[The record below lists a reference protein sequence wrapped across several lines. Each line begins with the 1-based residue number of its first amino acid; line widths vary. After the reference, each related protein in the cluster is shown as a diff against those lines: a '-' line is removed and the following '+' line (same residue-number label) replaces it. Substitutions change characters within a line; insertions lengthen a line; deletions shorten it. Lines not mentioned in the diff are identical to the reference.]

1 MIRTLK
7 HLTYTLKTELATIN
21 DILADVDSY
30 YISWSKVKTDKDT
43 GLPLTDADGNYRTR
57 QLNSTKIEL
66 KRIQKRILTLLMSH
80 VEIPPYAFGGVPKKD
95 NIKNAKYHQG
105 NKYIFTT
112 DLRSF
117 FPSISHNSVFEVYC
131 NNGYSPTVARILTK
145 LTTYKYQLPQGV
157 PTSTLLALL
166 AFKPTGD
173 KLYDYAL
180 QHNLKF
186 SIFVDDITIS
196 SKEDFKHLIPEIL
209 NIISTSG
216 YKISHNKTFY
226 KTKNPIVT
234 GVKCQNNRIK
244 LPQSIYKRISRYNNS
259 NDSRYKGLI
268 MYKKHVETL
277 NAK

>member
-43 GLPLTDADGNYRTR
+43 GLPLTDADGNQRTR

-66 KRIQKRILTLLMSH
+66 KRIQKRILALLMSH
-80 VEIPPYAFGGVPKKD
+80 VEIPTYAFGGVPKKD

-145 LTTYKYQLPQGV
+145 LTTYKHQLPQGV

-196 SKEDFKHLIPEIL
+196 SKVDFKHLVPEIL
-209 NIISTSG
+209 DIIVSAG
-216 YKISHNKTFY
+216 YKISHNKTHY
-226 KTKNPIVT
+226 STKNPIIT
-234 GVKCQNNRIK
+234 GIKCQNNRIK
-244 LPQSIYKRISRYNNS
+244 LPQSTYKRMSKLPKDSNS
-259 NDSRYKGLI
+259 YKGLI
-268 MYKKHVETL
+268 MYRKRIDSNGE
-277 NAK
+277 

>member
-43 GLPLTDADGNYRTR
+43 GLPLTDADGNQRTR

-66 KRIQKRILTLLMSH
+66 KRIQKRILALLMSH
-80 VEIPPYAFGGVPKKD
+80 VEIPTYAFGGVPKKD

-145 LTTYKYQLPQGV
+145 LTTYKHQLPQGV

-196 SKEDFKHLIPEIL
+196 SKVDFKHLVPEIL
-209 NIISTSG
+209 DIIVSAG
-216 YKISHNKTFY
+216 YKISHNKTHY
-226 KTKNPIVT
+226 STKNPIIT
-234 GVKCQNNRIK
+234 GIKCQNNRIK
-244 LPQSIYKRISRYNNS
+244 LPQSTYKRISKLPKDSNS
-259 NDSRYKGLI
+259 YKGLI
-268 MYKKHVETL
+268 MYRKRIDSNGE
-277 NAK
+277 

>member
-7 HLTYTLKTELATIN
+7 HLTYTLRTELATIN

-43 GLPLTDADGNYRTR
+43 GLPLTDADGNQRTR

-66 KRIQKRILTLLMSH
+66 KRIQKRILALLMSH

-117 FPSISHNSVFEVYC
+117 FPSISHNRVFEVYC
-131 NNGYSPTVARILTK
+131 DNGYSPTVARILTK

-196 SKEDFKHLIPEIL
+196 SKVDFKQFVPDIL
-209 NIISTSG
+209 DIIVSAG
-216 YKISHNKTFY
+216 YKISHNKTHY
-226 KTKNPIVT
+226 STKNPIIT
-234 GVKCQNNRIK
+234 GIKCQNNRIK
-244 LPQSIYKRISRYNNS
+244 LPQSTYKRISKLPKDSNS
-259 NDSRYKGLI
+259 YKGLI
-268 MYKKHVETL
+268 MYRKRIDSNGE
-277 NAK
+277 

>member
-43 GLPLTDADGNYRTR
+43 GLPLTDADGNQRTR

-80 VEIPPYAFGGVPKKD
+80 VEIPTYAFGGVPKKD

-117 FPSISHNSVFEVYC
+117 FPSISHNRVFEVYC

-196 SKEDFKHLIPEIL
+196 SKEDFKHLVPEIL

-259 NDSRYKGLI
+259 NDSRCKGLI

>member
-7 HLTYTLKTELATIN
+7 HLTYTLRTELATIN
-21 DILADVDSY
+21 DILADIDSY

-43 GLPLTDADGNYRTR
+43 GLPLTDADGNQRTR

-80 VEIPPYAFGGVPKKD
+80 VEIPTYAFGGVPKKD

-166 AFKPTGD
+166 AFKSTGD
-173 KLYDYAL
+173 KLYDYAI

-196 SKEDFKHLIPEIL
+196 SKVDFKQLVPDIL
-209 NIISTSG
+209 DIIVSAG
-216 YKISHNKTFY
+216 YKISHNKTHY
-226 KTKNPIVT
+226 STKNPIIT

-244 LPQSIYKRISRYNNS
+244 LPQSTYKRISKVPKDSNS
-259 NDSRYKGLI
+259 YKGLI
-268 MYKKHVETL
+268 MYRKRIDSNRE
-277 NAK
+277 

>member
-43 GLPLTDADGNYRTR
+43 GLPLTDTDGNQRTR

-66 KRIQKRILTLLMSH
+66 KRIQKRILALLMSH
-80 VEIPPYAFGGVPKKD
+80 VEIPTYAFGGVPNKD

-117 FPSISHNSVFEVYC
+117 FPSISHNRVFEVYC
-131 NNGYSPTVARILTK
+131 DNGYSPTVARILTK

-196 SKEDFKHLIPEIL
+196 SNVDFKHFIPEIL
-209 NIISTSG
+209 DIIVSAG
-216 YKISHNKTFY
+216 YKISHNKTHY
-226 KTKNPIVT
+226 STKNPIIT
-234 GVKCQNNRIK
+234 GIKCQNNRIK
-244 LPQSIYKRISRYNNS
+244 LPQSTYKRISKLPKDSNS
-259 NDSRYKGLI
+259 YKGLI
-268 MYKKHVETL
+268 MYRKRIDS
-277 NAK
+277 NGQS

>member
-43 GLPLTDADGNYRTR
+43 GLPLTDADGNQRTR

-66 KRIQKRILTLLMSH
+66 KRIQKRILALLMSH
-80 VEIPPYAFGGVPKKD
+80 VEIPTYAFGGVPKKD

-117 FPSISHNSVFEVYC
+117 FPSISHSRVFEVYC
-131 NNGYSPTVARILTK
+131 DNGYSPTVARILTK

-196 SKEDFKHLIPEIL
+196 SKVDFKHLVPEIL
-209 NIISTSG
+209 DIIVSAG
-216 YKISHNKTFY
+216 YKISHNKTHY
-226 KTKNPIVT
+226 STKNPIIT
-234 GVKCQNNRIK
+234 GIKCQNNRIK
-244 LPQSIYKRISRYNNS
+244 LPQSTYKRISKLPKDSNS
-259 NDSRYKGLI
+259 YKGLI
-268 MYKKHVETL
+268 MYRKRIDSNTKSF
-277 NAK
+277 

>member
-21 DILADVDSY
+21 DIIADVDSY

-43 GLPLTDADGNYRTR
+43 GLPLTDANGNQRTR

-66 KRIQKRILTLLMSH
+66 KRIQKRILALLMSH
-80 VEIPPYAFGGVPKKD
+80 VEIPTYAFGGVPKKD

-196 SKEDFKHLIPEIL
+196 SKVDFKHLVPEIL
-209 NIISTSG
+209 DIIVSAG
-216 YKISHNKTFY
+216 YKISHNKTHY
-226 KTKNPIVT
+226 STKNPIIT

-244 LPQSIYKRISRYNNS
+244 LPQSTYKRMSKLPKDSNS
-259 NDSRYKGLI
+259 YKGLI
-268 MYKKHVETL
+268 MYRKRIDSNGE
-277 NAK
+277 

>member
-7 HLTYTLKTELATIN
+7 HLTYTLRTELATIN
-21 DILADVDSY
+21 EIITNIDSY

-43 GLPLTDADGNYRTR
+43 GLPLTDADGNQRTR

-66 KRIQKRILTLLMSH
+66 KRIQKRILALLMSH
-80 VEIPPYAFGGVPKKD
+80 VEIPTYAFGGVPKKD

-145 LTTYKYQLPQGV
+145 LTTYKYQLPQCV

-196 SKEDFKHLIPEIL
+196 SKVDFKHLVPEIL
-209 NIISTSG
+209 DIIVSAG
-216 YKISHNKTFY
+216 YKISHNKTHY
-226 KTKNPIVT
+226 STKNPIIT
-234 GVKCQNNRIK
+234 GIKCQNNRIK
-244 LPQSIYKRISRYNNS
+244 LPQSTYKRISKLPKDSNS
-259 NDSRYKGLI
+259 YKGLI
-268 MYKKHVETL
+268 MYRKRIDSNGE
-277 NAK
+277 

>member
-21 DILADVDSY
+21 GILADIDSY

-43 GLPLTDADGNYRTR
+43 GLPLTDADGNQRTR

-80 VEIPPYAFGGVPKKD
+80 VEIPTYAFGGVPKKD

-196 SKEDFKHLIPEIL
+196 SKVDFKHLVPEIL
-209 NIISTSG
+209 DIIVSAG
-216 YKISHNKTFY
+216 YKISHNKTHY
-226 KTKNPIVT
+226 STKNPIIT
-234 GVKCQNNRIK
+234 GIKCQNNRIK
-244 LPQSIYKRISRYNNS
+244 LPQSTYKRISKLPKDS
-259 NDSRYKGLI
+259 NFYKGLI
-268 MYKKHVETL
+268 MYRKRIDSNGE
-277 NAK
+277 

>member
-43 GLPLTDADGNYRTR
+43 GLPLTDADGNQRTR

-66 KRIQKRILTLLMSH
+66 KRIQKRILALLMSH
-80 VEIPPYAFGGVPKKD
+80 VEIPTYAFGGVPKKD

-145 LTTYKYQLPQGV
+145 LTTYKHQLPQGV

-173 KLYDYAL
+173 KLYDYAS

-196 SKEDFKHLIPEIL
+196 SSVDFKHLVPDIL
-209 NIISTSG
+209 NIIVSAG
-216 YKISHNKTFY
+216 YKISHNKTHY
-226 KTKNPIVT
+226 STKNPIIT
-234 GVKCQNNRIK
+234 GIKCQNNRIK
-244 LPQSIYKRISRYNNS
+244 LPQSTYKRMSKLPKDSNS
-259 NDSRYKGLI
+259 YKGLI
-268 MYKKHVETL
+268 MYRKRIDSNGE
-277 NAK
+277 

>member
-43 GLPLTDADGNYRTR
+43 GLPLTDADGNQRTR

-80 VEIPPYAFGGVPKKD
+80 VEIPTYAFGGVPKKD

-117 FPSISHNSVFEVYC
+117 FPSISHNRVYEVYC

-145 LTTYKYQLPQGV
+145 LTTYKYQLPRGV

-196 SKEDFKHLIPEIL
+196 SKVDFKHLVPDIL
-209 NIISTSG
+209 DIIVSAG
-216 YKISHNKTFY
+216 YKISHNKTHY
-226 KTKNPIVT
+226 STKNPIIT
-234 GVKCQNNRIK
+234 GIKCQNNRIK
-244 LPQSIYKRISRYNNS
+244 LPQSTYKRLSKLPKDSNS
-259 NDSRYKGLI
+259 YKGLI
-268 MYKKHVETL
+268 MYRKRIDSNGE
-277 NAK
+277 

>member
-7 HLTYTLKTELATIN
+7 HLTYTLRIELATIN
-21 DILADVDSY
+21 DILANIDSY

-43 GLPLTDADGNYRTR
+43 GLPLTDADGNQRTR

-80 VEIPPYAFGGVPKKD
+80 IEIPPYAFGGVPKKD

-196 SKEDFKHLIPEIL
+196 SKVDFKHLVPEIL
-209 NIISTSG
+209 DIIVSAG
-216 YKISHNKTFY
+216 YKISHNKTHY
-226 KTKNPIVT
+226 STKNPIIT
-234 GVKCQNNRIK
+234 GIKCQNNRIK
-244 LPQSIYKRISRYNNS
+244 LPQSTYKRISKLPKDSNS
-259 NDSRYKGLI
+259 YKGLI
-268 MYKKHVETL
+268 MYRKRIDSNGE
-277 NAK
+277 

>member
-43 GLPLTDADGNYRTR
+43 GLPLTDADGNQRTR

-66 KRIQKRILTLLMSH
+66 KRIQKRILALLMSH
-80 VEIPPYAFGGVPKKD
+80 VEIPTYAFGGVPKKD

-145 LTTYKYQLPQGV
+145 LTTYKHQLPQGV

-173 KLYDYAL
+173 KLYDYAS

-196 SKEDFKHLIPEIL
+196 SNVDFKHLVPDIL
-209 NIISTSG
+209 DIIVSAG
-216 YKISHNKTFY
+216 YKISHNKTHY
-226 KTKNPIVT
+226 STKNPIIT
-234 GVKCQNNRIK
+234 GIKCQNNRIK
-244 LPQSIYKRISRYNNS
+244 LPQSTYKRMSKLPKDSNS
-259 NDSRYKGLI
+259 YKGLI
-268 MYKKHVETL
+268 MYRKRIDSNGE
-277 NAK
+277 

>member
-7 HLTYTLKTELATIN
+7 HLTYILRTELATIN
-21 DILADVDSY
+21 DILADIDSY
-30 YISWSKVKTDKDT
+30 YISWSKIKTDKDT
-43 GLPLTDADGNYRTR
+43 GLPLTDADGNLRTR

-66 KRIQKRILTLLMSH
+66 KRIQKRILALLMSH

-117 FPSISHNSVFEVYC
+117 FPSISHNRVFEVYC
-131 NNGYSPTVARILTK
+131 DNGYSPTVARILTK

-157 PTSTLLALL
+157 PTSTLLALM

-196 SKEDFKHLIPEIL
+196 SKEDFKHLVPEIL

-216 YKISHNKTFY
+216 YIISHNKTFY

>member
-43 GLPLTDADGNYRTR
+43 GLPLTDADGNQRTR

-66 KRIQKRILTLLMSH
+66 KRIQKRILALLMSH
-80 VEIPPYAFGGVPKKD
+80 VEIPTYAFGGVPKKD
-95 NIKNAKYHQG
+95 NIKNAKYHRG

-166 AFKPTGD
+166 AFKPIGD

-196 SKEDFKHLIPEIL
+196 SKVDFKHLVPEIL
-209 NIISTSG
+209 DIIVSAG
-216 YKISHNKTFY
+216 YKISHNKTHY
-226 KTKNPIVT
+226 STKNPIIT
-234 GVKCQNNRIK
+234 GIKCQNNRIK
-244 LPQSIYKRISRYNNS
+244 LPQSTYKRISKLPKDSNS
-259 NDSRYKGLI
+259 YKGLI
-268 MYKKHVETL
+268 MYRKRIDSNGE
-277 NAK
+277 

>member
-43 GLPLTDADGNYRTR
+43 GLPLTDANGNQRTR

-66 KRIQKRILTLLMSH
+66 KRIQKRILALLMSH
-80 VEIPPYAFGGVPKKD
+80 VEIPIYAFGGVPKKD

-196 SKEDFKHLIPEIL
+196 SKVDFKHLVPEIL
-209 NIISTSG
+209 DIIVSAG
-216 YKISHNKTFY
+216 YKISHNKTHY
-226 KTKNPIVT
+226 STKNPIIT
-234 GVKCQNNRIK
+234 GIKCQNNRIK
-244 LPQSIYKRISRYNNS
+244 LPQSTYKRISKLPKDSNS
-259 NDSRYKGLI
+259 YKGLI
-268 MYKKHVETL
+268 MYRKRIDYNGE
-277 NAK
+277 

>member
-7 HLTYTLKTELATIN
+7 HLTYTLRTGLATIN
-21 DILADVDSY
+21 DILADIDSY

-43 GLPLTDADGNYRTR
+43 GLPLTDADGNLRTR

-66 KRIQKRILTLLMSH
+66 KRIQKRILALLISH
-80 VEIPPYAFGGVPKKD
+80 VEIPPYAFGGVPKKN

-117 FPSISHNSVFEVYC
+117 FPSISHSRVFEVYC
-131 NNGYSPTVARILTK
+131 DNGYSPTVARILTK

-173 KLYDYAL
+173 RLNEYAI

-196 SKEDFKHLIPEIL
+196 SKEDFKHLVPEIL
-209 NIISTSG
+209 NIISMSG

-244 LPQSIYKRISRYNNS
+244 LPQSIYKRISRFNNL

-268 MYKKHVETL
+268 IYKKHVETL

>member
-21 DILADVDSY
+21 DIIADVDSY

-43 GLPLTDADGNYRTR
+43 GLPLTDANGNQRTR

-66 KRIQKRILTLLMSH
+66 KRIQKRILALLMSH
-80 VEIPPYAFGGVPKKD
+80 VEIPTYAFGGVPKKD

-196 SKEDFKHLIPEIL
+196 SKVDFKHLVPEIL
-209 NIISTSG
+209 DIIVSAG
-216 YKISHNKTFY
+216 YKISHNKTHY
-226 KTKNPIVT
+226 STKNPIIT
-234 GVKCQNNRIK
+234 GIKCQNNRIK
-244 LPQSIYKRISRYNNS
+244 LPQSTYKRISKLPKDSNS
-259 NDSRYKGLI
+259 YKGLI
-268 MYKKHVETL
+268 MYRKRIDSNGEE
-277 NAK
+277 

>member
-7 HLTYTLKTELATIN
+7 HLTYTLRTELATIN

-43 GLPLTDADGNYRTR
+43 GLPLTDANGNQRTR

-66 KRIQKRILTLLMSH
+66 KRIQKRILALLMSH

-196 SKEDFKHLIPEIL
+196 SNVDFKHLIPEIL
-209 NIISTSG
+209 DIIVSAG
-216 YKISHNKTFY
+216 YKISHNKTHY
-226 KTKNPIVT
+226 STKNPIIT
-234 GVKCQNNRIK
+234 GIKCQNNRIK
-244 LPQSIYKRISRYNNS
+244 LPQSTYKRISKLPKDSNS
-259 NDSRYKGLI
+259 YKGLI
-268 MYKKHVETL
+268 MYRKRIDSNGE
-277 NAK
+277 

>member
-43 GLPLTDADGNYRTR
+43 GLPLTDADGNQRTR

-66 KRIQKRILTLLMSH
+66 KRIQKRILALLMSH
-80 VEIPPYAFGGVPKKD
+80 VEIPTYAFGGVPKKD

-145 LTTYKYQLPQGV
+145 LTTYKHQLPQGV

-173 KLYDYAL
+173 KLYDYAS

-196 SKEDFKHLIPEIL
+196 SNVDFKHLVPDIL
-209 NIISTSG
+209 DIIVSAG
-216 YKISHNKTFY
+216 YKISHNKTHY
-226 KTKNPIVT
+226 STKNPIIT
-234 GVKCQNNRIK
+234 GIKCQNNRIK
-244 LPQSIYKRISRYNNS
+244 LPQSTYKRISKLPKDSNS
-259 NDSRYKGLI
+259 YKGLI
-268 MYKKHVETL
+268 MYRKRIDSNGE
-277 NAK
+277 

>member
-1 MIRTLK
+1 
-7 HLTYTLKTELATIN
+7 
-21 DILADVDSY
+21 
-30 YISWSKVKTDKDT
+30 
-43 GLPLTDADGNYRTR
+43 
-57 QLNSTKIEL
+57 
-66 KRIQKRILTLLMSH
+66 MSH
-80 VEIPPYAFGGVPKKD
+80 VEIPTYAFGGVPKKD

-166 AFKPTGD
+166 AFKSTGD
-173 KLYDYAL
+173 KLYDYAI

-196 SKEDFKHLIPEIL
+196 SKVDFKQLVPDIL
-209 NIISTSG
+209 DIIVSAG
-216 YKISHNKTFY
+216 YKISHNKTHY
-226 KTKNPIVT
+226 STKNPIIT
-234 GVKCQNNRIK
+234 GIKCQNNRIK
-244 LPQSIYKRISRYNNS
+244 LPQSTYKRISKLPKDSNS
-259 NDSRYKGLI
+259 YKGLI
-268 MYKKHVETL
+268 MYRKRIDSNRE
-277 NAK
+277 

>member
-43 GLPLTDADGNYRTR
+43 GLPLTDADGNQRTR

-66 KRIQKRILTLLMSH
+66 KRIQKRILALLMSH
-80 VEIPPYAFGGVPKKD
+80 VEIPTYAFGGVPKKD

-117 FPSISHNSVFEVYC
+117 FPSISHNRVFEVYC

-145 LTTYKYQLPQGV
+145 LTTYKYQLPQVV

-196 SKEDFKHLIPEIL
+196 SKVDFKHLVPEIL
-209 NIISTSG
+209 DIIVSAG
-216 YKISHNKTFY
+216 YKISHNKTHY
-226 KTKNPIVT
+226 STKNPIIT
-234 GVKCQNNRIK
+234 GIKCQNNRIK
-244 LPQSIYKRISRYNNS
+244 LPQSTYKRISKLPKDSNS
-259 NDSRYKGLI
+259 YKGLI
-268 MYKKHVETL
+268 MYRKRIDSNGE
-277 NAK
+277 

>member
-7 HLTYTLKTELATIN
+7 HLTYTLRTELATIN

-43 GLPLTDADGNYRTR
+43 GLPLTDADGNHRTR

-66 KRIQKRILTLLMSH
+66 KRIQKRILALLMSH
-80 VEIPPYAFGGVPKKD
+80 VEIPTYAFGGVPKKD

-117 FPSISHNSVFEVYC
+117 FPSISHNSVFKVYC

-196 SKEDFKHLIPEIL
+196 SKVDFKHLVPEIL
-209 NIISTSG
+209 DIIVSAG
-216 YKISHNKTFY
+216 YKISHNKTHY
-226 KTKNPIVT
+226 STKNPIIT
-234 GVKCQNNRIK
+234 GIKCQNNRIK
-244 LPQSIYKRISRYNNS
+244 LPQSTYKRISRLPKDSNS
-259 NDSRYKGLI
+259 YKGLI
-268 MYKKHVETL
+268 MYRKRIDSNGE
-277 NAK
+277 

>member
-21 DILADVDSY
+21 GILADIDSY

-43 GLPLTDADGNYRTR
+43 GLPLTDADGNQRTR

-66 KRIQKRILTLLMSH
+66 KRIQKRILALLMSH

-196 SKEDFKHLIPEIL
+196 SKVDFKHLVPDIL
-209 NIISTSG
+209 DIIVSAG
-216 YKISHNKTFY
+216 YKISHNKTHY
-226 KTKNPIVT
+226 STKNPIIT
-234 GVKCQNNRIK
+234 GIKCQNNRIK
-244 LPQSIYKRISRYNNS
+244 LPQSTYKRISKLPKDSNS
-259 NDSRYKGLI
+259 YKGLI
-268 MYKKHVETL
+268 MYRKSIDSNGE
-277 NAK
+277 

>member
-43 GLPLTDADGNYRTR
+43 GLPLTDADGNQRTR

-66 KRIQKRILTLLMSH
+66 KRIQKRILALLMSH
-80 VEIPPYAFGGVPKKD
+80 VEIPTYAFGGVPNKD

-145 LTTYKYQLPQGV
+145 LTTYKHQLPQGV

-173 KLYDYAL
+173 KLYDYAS

-196 SKEDFKHLIPEIL
+196 SNVDFKHLVPDIL
-209 NIISTSG
+209 DIIVSAG
-216 YKISHNKTFY
+216 YKISHNKTHY
-226 KTKNPIVT
+226 STKNPIIT
-234 GVKCQNNRIK
+234 GIKCQNNRIK
-244 LPQSIYKRISRYNNS
+244 LPQSTYKRMSKLPKDSNS
-259 NDSRYKGLI
+259 YKGLI
-268 MYKKHVETL
+268 MYRKRIDSNGE
-277 NAK
+277 

>member
-43 GLPLTDADGNYRTR
+43 GLPLTDADGNQRTR

-66 KRIQKRILTLLMSH
+66 KRIQKRILALLMSH
-80 VEIPPYAFGGVPKKD
+80 VEIPTYAFGGVPNKD

-196 SKEDFKHLIPEIL
+196 SKVDFKHLVPEIL
-209 NIISTSG
+209 DIIVSAG
-216 YKISHNKTFY
+216 YKISHNKTHY
-226 KTKNPIVT
+226 STKNPIIT
-234 GVKCQNNRIK
+234 GIKCQNNRIK
-244 LPQSIYKRISRYNNS
+244 LPQSTYKRISKLPKDSNS
-259 NDSRYKGLI
+259 YKGLI
-268 MYKKHVETL
+268 MYRKRIDSNGE
-277 NAK
+277 

>member
-43 GLPLTDADGNYRTR
+43 GLPLTDADGNQRTR

-66 KRIQKRILTLLMSH
+66 KRIQKRILALLMSH
-80 VEIPPYAFGGVPKKD
+80 VEIPTYAFGGVPKKD

-117 FPSISHNSVFEVYC
+117 FPSISHNRVFEVYC
-131 NNGYSPTVARILTK
+131 DNGYSPTVARILTK

-196 SKEDFKHLIPEIL
+196 SKVDFKHLVPDIL
-209 NIISTSG
+209 DIIVSAG
-216 YKISHNKTFY
+216 YKISHNKTHY
-226 KTKNPIVT
+226 STKNPIIT
-234 GVKCQNNRIK
+234 GIKCQNNRIK
-244 LPQSIYKRISRYNNS
+244 LPQSTYKRISKLPKDSNS
-259 NDSRYKGLI
+259 YKGLI
-268 MYKKHVETL
+268 MYRKRIDSNGE
-277 NAK
+277 

>member
-7 HLTYTLKTELATIN
+7 HLTYTLRTGLATIN
-21 DILADVDSY
+21 DILADIDSY

-43 GLPLTDADGNYRTR
+43 GLPLTDADGNLRTR

-66 KRIQKRILTLLMSH
+66 KRIQKRILALLISH

-117 FPSISHNSVFEVYC
+117 FPSISHSRVFEVYC
-131 NNGYSPTVARILTK
+131 DNGYSPTVARILTK

-173 KLYDYAL
+173 RLNEYAI

-196 SKEDFKHLIPEIL
+196 SKEDFKHLVPEIL
-209 NIISTSG
+209 NIISMSG

-244 LPQSIYKRISRYNNS
+244 LPQSIYKRISRFNNL

-268 MYKKHVETL
+268 IYKKHVETL

>member
-7 HLTYTLKTELATIN
+7 HLTYTLRTGLATIN
-21 DILADVDSY
+21 DILADIDSY
-30 YISWSKVKTDKDT
+30 YISWSKIKTDKDT
-43 GLPLTDADGNYRTR
+43 GLPLTDADGNHRTR

-66 KRIQKRILTLLMSH
+66 KRIQKRILVLLMSH
-80 VEIPPYAFGGVPKKD
+80 VEIPLYAFGGVPKKD

-117 FPSISHNSVFEVYC
+117 FPSISHNRVFEVYC

-166 AFKPTGD
+166 AFKSTGD
-173 KLYDYAL
+173 KLNEYAI

-196 SKEDFKHLIPEIL
+196 SKEDFKHLVPEIL

-244 LPQSIYKRISRYNNS
+244 LPQSIYKRISRFNNS

>member
-43 GLPLTDADGNYRTR
+43 GLPLTDADGNHRTR

-131 NNGYSPTVARILTK
+131 NNGYSPNVARILTK

-166 AFKPTGD
+166 AFKPAGD

-180 QHNLKF
+180 LHNLKF

-196 SKEDFKHLIPEIL
+196 SKVDFKQLVPDIL
-209 NIISTSG
+209 DIIVSAG
-216 YKISHNKTFY
+216 YKISHNKTHY
-226 KTKNPIVT
+226 STKNPIIT
-234 GVKCQNNRIK
+234 GIKCQNNRIK
-244 LPQSIYKRISRYNNS
+244 LSQSTYKRISKLPKDSNS
-259 NDSRYKGLI
+259 YKGLI
-268 MYKKHVETL
+268 MYRKRIDSNVE
-277 NAK
+277 

>member
-21 DILADVDSY
+21 DLLADVDSY

-43 GLPLTDADGNYRTR
+43 GLPLTDADGNQRTR

-66 KRIQKRILTLLMSH
+66 KRIQKRILVLLMSH
-80 VEIPPYAFGGVPKKD
+80 VEIPTYAFGGVPKKD

-196 SKEDFKHLIPEIL
+196 SKVDFKHLVPEIL
-209 NIISTSG
+209 DIIVSAG
-216 YKISHNKTFY
+216 YKISHNKTHY
-226 KTKNPIVT
+226 STKNPIIT
-234 GVKCQNNRIK
+234 GIKCQNNRIK
-244 LPQSIYKRISRYNNS
+244 LPQTTYKRISKLPKDSNS
-259 NDSRYKGLI
+259 YKGLI
-268 MYKKHVETL
+268 MYRKRIDYNGE
-277 NAK
+277 

>member
-43 GLPLTDADGNYRTR
+43 GLPLTDADGNQRTR

-66 KRIQKRILTLLMSH
+66 KRIQKRILALLMSH
-80 VEIPPYAFGGVPKKD
+80 VEIPTYAFGGVPKKD

-105 NKYIFTT
+105 NKYFFTT

-173 KLYDYAL
+173 KLYDYAI

-196 SKEDFKHLIPEIL
+196 SKVDFKQLVPDIL
-209 NIISTSG
+209 DIIVSAG
-216 YKISHNKTFY
+216 YKISHNKTHY
-226 KTKNPIVT
+226 STKNPIIT
-234 GVKCQNNRIK
+234 GIKCQNNRIK
-244 LPQSIYKRISRYNNS
+244 LPQSTYKRISKLPKDSNS
-259 NDSRYKGLI
+259 YKGLI
-268 MYKKHVETL
+268 MYRKRIDSNRE
-277 NAK
+277 

>member
-7 HLTYTLKTELATIN
+7 HLTYTLRTELATID
-21 DILADVDSY
+21 DILADIDSY

-43 GLPLTDADGNYRTR
+43 GLPLTDADGNQRTR

-80 VEIPPYAFGGVPKKD
+80 VEIPTYAFGGVPKKD
-95 NIKNAKYHQG
+95 NIKNSKYHQG

-117 FPSISHNSVFEVYC
+117 FPSISHNRVYEVYC

-196 SKEDFKHLIPEIL
+196 SKVDFKHLVPEIL
-209 NIISTSG
+209 DIIVSAG
-216 YKISHNKTFY
+216 YKISHNKTHY
-226 KTKNPIVT
+226 STKNPIIT
-234 GVKCQNNRIK
+234 GIKCQNNRIK
-244 LPQSIYKRISRYNNS
+244 LPQSTYKRMSKLPKDSNS
-259 NDSRYKGLI
+259 YKGLI
-268 MYKKHVETL
+268 MYRKRIDSNGE
-277 NAK
+277 

>member
-43 GLPLTDADGNYRTR
+43 GLPLTDADGNQRTR

-66 KRIQKRILTLLMSH
+66 KRIQKRILALLMSH
-80 VEIPPYAFGGVPKKD
+80 VEIPTYAFGGVPKKD

-117 FPSISHNSVFEVYC
+117 FPSISHNRVFEVYC

-196 SKEDFKHLIPEIL
+196 SKVDFKHLVPDIL
-209 NIISTSG
+209 DIIVSAG
-216 YKISHNKTFY
+216 YKISHNKTHY
-226 KTKNPIVT
+226 STKNPIIT
-234 GVKCQNNRIK
+234 GIKCQNNRIK
-244 LPQSIYKRISRYNNS
+244 LPQSTYKRISKLPKDSNS
-259 NDSRYKGLI
+259 YKGLI
-268 MYKKHVETL
+268 MYRKRIDSNGK
-277 NAK
+277 

>member
-21 DILADVDSY
+21 DIIADVDSY

-43 GLPLTDADGNYRTR
+43 GLPLTDANGNQRTR

-66 KRIQKRILTLLMSH
+66 KRIQKRILALLMSH
-80 VEIPPYAFGGVPKKD
+80 VEIPTYAFGGVPKKD

-196 SKEDFKHLIPEIL
+196 SKVDFKHLVPDIL
-209 NIISTSG
+209 DIIVSAG
-216 YKISHNKTFY
+216 YKISHNKTHY
-226 KTKNPIVT
+226 STKNPIIT
-234 GVKCQNNRIK
+234 GIKCQNNRIK
-244 LPQSIYKRISRYNNS
+244 LPQSTYKRISKLPKDSNS
-259 NDSRYKGLI
+259 YKGLI
-268 MYKKHVETL
+268 MYRKRIDSNGE
-277 NAK
+277 

>member
-7 HLTYTLKTELATIN
+7 HLTYTLRTELATIN
-21 DILADVDSY
+21 DILADIDSY

-43 GLPLTDADGNYRTR
+43 GLPLTDADGNQRTR

-80 VEIPPYAFGGVPKKD
+80 VEIPTYAFGGVPKKD

-166 AFKPTGD
+166 AFKSTGD
-173 KLYDYAL
+173 KLYDYAI

-196 SKEDFKHLIPEIL
+196 SKVDFKQLVPDIL
-209 NIISTSG
+209 DIIVSAG
-216 YKISHNKTFY
+216 YKISHNKTHY
-226 KTKNPIVT
+226 STKNPIIT

-244 LPQSIYKRISRYNNS
+244 LPQSTYKRISKLPKDSNS
-259 NDSRYKGLI
+259 YKGLI
-268 MYKKHVETL
+268 MYRKRIDSNRE
-277 NAK
+277 

>member
-43 GLPLTDADGNYRTR
+43 GLPLTDADGNQRTR

-66 KRIQKRILTLLMSH
+66 KRIQKRILALLMSH

-117 FPSISHNSVFEVYC
+117 FPSISHNRVFEVYC

-196 SKEDFKHLIPEIL
+196 SKVDFKHLVPEIL
-209 NIISTSG
+209 DIIVSAG
-216 YKISHNKTFY
+216 YKISHNKTHY
-226 KTKNPIVT
+226 STKNPIIT
-234 GVKCQNNRIK
+234 GIKCQNNRIK
-244 LPQSIYKRISRYNNS
+244 LPQSTYKRISKLPKDSNS
-259 NDSRYKGLI
+259 YKGLI
-268 MYKKHVETL
+268 MYRKRIDSNGE
-277 NAK
+277 

>member
-7 HLTYTLKTELATIN
+7 HLTYTLRIELATIN
-21 DILADVDSY
+21 DILANIDSY

-43 GLPLTDADGNYRTR
+43 GLPLTDADGNQRTR

-117 FPSISHNSVFEVYC
+117 FPSISHNRVFEVYC
-131 NNGYSPTVARILTK
+131 DNGYSPTVARILTK

-173 KLYDYAL
+173 KLYDYAI

-196 SKEDFKHLIPEIL
+196 SKVDFKQLVPDIL
-209 NIISTSG
+209 DIIVSAG
-216 YKISHNKTFY
+216 YKISHNKTHY
-226 KTKNPIVT
+226 STKNPIIT
-234 GVKCQNNRIK
+234 GIKCQNNRIK
-244 LPQSIYKRISRYNNS
+244 LPQSTYKRMSKLPKDSNS
-259 NDSRYKGLI
+259 YKGLI
-268 MYKKHVETL
+268 MYRKRIDSNGE
-277 NAK
+277 